1 MVEKLINNKLTSTKG
16 FEDLFAFDSNFI
28 NINGHDLHYIDKG
41 KGKPVIMVH
50 GNPTWSFYYR
60 HLIQTLS
67 PSFRTIAPDHIG
79 CGFSD
84 KPNAKTYNYTLESRV
99 KDLDT
104 LIHHLNI
111 TEKINLVV
119 HDWGGM
125 IGLAWAVDHIDRI
138 DKIIITNTS
147 GFFLPKKKQFPFL
160 LWLIKYIRFFAVPA
174 VLGLNVFAKG
184 ALYLASEKKL
194 PPNVKK
200 GLVEPY
206 NSWENRIATLKFVQD
221 IPISKKD
228 KSYTIV
234 DHVDQHL
241 KRFDESSLLFL
252 WGAKDF
258 VFDLAFL
265 NVFKAR
271 FPQAATHVFH
281 DAGHY
286 LFEDKPKETAHLIEA
301 FLNK

>member
-1 MVEKLINNKLTSTKG
+1 MVEKRINDKLTSTKG
-16 FEDLFAFDSNFI
+16 FEDLYPFDSSFM

-41 KGKPVIMVH
+41 EGKPVLMVH
-50 GNPTWSFYYR
+50 GNPTWSFYFR
-60 HLIQTLS
+60 HLIQRLS
-67 PSFRTIAPDHIG
+67 KNFRTIALDHIG

-84 KPNAKTYNYTLESRV
+84 KPDAKTYKYILESRV

-104 LIHHLNI
+104 LISRLHI
-111 TEKINLVV
+111 SEKINLVL

-125 IGLAWAVDHIDRI
+125 IGLAWAVDHLDKI

-147 GFFLPKKKQFPFL
+147 GFFLPKEKQFPFA
-160 LWLIKYIRFFAVPA
+160 LWLIKYIKVFAIPA

-184 ALYLASEKKL
+184 ALYLGSKTRLA
-194 PPNVKK
+194 PAVKK

-206 NSWENRIATLKFVQD
+206 NSWKNRIATLKFVQD
-221 IPISKKD
+221 IPLSPKD
-228 KSYTIV
+228 QSYDIV
-234 DHVDQHL
+234 NHVDQNL
-241 KRFDESSLLFL
+241 NRLDQASLLFL

-265 NVFKAR
+265 NEFKTR

-286 LFEDKPKETAHLIEA
+286 LFEDKPEETSQLIEA

>member
-1 MVEKLINNKLTSTKG
+1 MVEKIINNKLTSTKG
-16 FEDLFAFDSNFI
+16 FENLYPFESNFMD
-28 NINGHDLHYIDKG
+28 INGHDLHYIDKG
-41 KGKPVIMVH
+41 EGRPVIMVH

-67 PSFRTIAPDHIG
+67 KGFRTIVPDHIG

-84 KPNAKTYNYTLESRV
+84 KPGGKTYNYTLKSRV

-104 LIHHLNI
+104 LIDHLNI
-111 TEKINLVV
+111 KKKINLVV

-147 GFFLPKKKQFPFL
+147 GFFLPEEKKFPFQL
-160 LWLIKYIRFFAVPA
+160 SLIKYFRLFAVPA
-174 VLGLNVFAKG
+174 VLGLNVFTKG
-184 ALYLASEKKL
+184 ALYLASQKRL
-194 PPNVKK
+194 PQNVKK

-206 NSWENRIATLKFVQD
+206 NSWKNRIATLKFVQD
-221 IPISKKD
+221 IPISKQD
-228 KSYTIV
+228 QSYEIV
-234 DHVDQHL
+234 NHVAQHL
-241 KRFDESSLLFL
+241 KRLDESSLLFL

-258 VFDLAFL
+258 VFDLTFL
-265 NVFKAR
+265 NEFRRR
-271 FPQAATHVFH
+271 FPRAVTHVFH

-286 LFEDKPKETAHLIEA
+286 LFEDKPEETAHLIEA